1 MIEPICG
8 ECGHFDTGTGSLC
21 RLDGK
26 TVGSGCTACPRFK
39 RLRRCVVCGQPL
51 TTAQRKYCSKA
62 CSRAPRKSAR
72 RPPRFRLPAPPKKT
86 KNRKPELS
94 AAYSIRDII
103 RIANGIAAKT
113 GHMPSYGAVV
123 AGIDSGRI
131 TCPEDYL
138 KKAGSKA

>member
-8 ECGHFDTGTGSLC
+8 ECGHLDTSAGSLC

-39 RLRRCVVCGQPL
+39 RMRRCVVCGQPL

-62 CSRAPRKSAR
+62 CSREPRKSAR
-72 RPPRFRLPAPPKKT
+72 RPPRFRLPAPPKKA

-94 AAYSIRDII
+94 AA
-103 RIANGIAAKT
+103 
-113 GHMPSYGAVV
+113 
-123 AGIDSGRI
+123 
-131 TCPEDYL
+131 
-138 KKAGSKA
+138 